1 MEMSQSYCYLGLELT
16 CSGSFKTARSNLIDK
31 AKKAMFPLWKILVQ
45 AKLSCSQAIKLFETL
60 ISPIALYNAENL
72 AHLTLRE
79 IESIK
84 QNKVSFL
91 DLMNKSYSSVLHQ
104 RFLKFILGINKS
116 CTNMA
121 TLGELGEFPLHVK
134 GVTALLSFWHRVTQM
149 PDDTLVK
156 QAYKYSLENV
166 SFQSEWIASVKFLLQ
181 YLGLENY
188 FRNPSAVNKN
198 QFKTVCKAKL
208 KEIIVEQW
216 DMYMDN
222 IGDGNKLRFYKTF
235 KNHFGR
241 ESYLDLVTDFQLRKI
256 LTKFRCSDHKL
267 EIEKG

>member
-1 MEMSQSYCYLGLELT
+1 
-16 CSGSFKTARSNLIDK
+16 
-31 AKKAMFPLWKILVQ
+31 
-45 AKLSCSQAIKLFETL
+45 
-60 ISPIALYNAENL
+60 
-72 AHLTLRE
+72 
-79 IESIK
+79 
-84 QNKVSFL
+84 
-91 DLMNKSYSSVLHQ
+91 MNKSYSSILHQ
-104 RFLKFILGINKS
+104 RFLKFILGVNKS

-121 TLGELGEFPLHVK
+121 TLGELGELPLQVK

-149 PDDTLVK
+149 PDNTLVK
-156 QAYKYSLENV
+156 QAYIYSLENE

-241 ESYLDLVTDFQLRKI
+241 EPYLDLLSDFQLRKI
-256 LTKFRCSDHKL
+256 ITKFRCSDHKL
-267 EIEKG
+267 EIEKGRHRQLRVEERICKICLNGSRN

>member
-1 MEMSQSYCYLGLELT
+1 
-16 CSGSFKTARSNLIDK
+16 
-31 AKKAMFPLWKILVQ
+31 MFPPWKILVQ

-60 ISPIALYNAENL
+60 ISPIALYNAENV

-84 QNKVSFL
+84 QNKISFL

-121 TLGELGEFPLHVK
+121 TLGELGEFPLQVK

-149 PDDTLVK
+149 PDDTLAK
-156 QAYKYSLENV
+156 QAYKYSLENE

-208 KEIIVEQW
+208 KEKIVEQW

-241 ESYLDLVTDFQLRKI
+241 ELYLDLVSDFLRKI
-256 LTKFRCSDHKL
+256 ITKFRCSDHKL